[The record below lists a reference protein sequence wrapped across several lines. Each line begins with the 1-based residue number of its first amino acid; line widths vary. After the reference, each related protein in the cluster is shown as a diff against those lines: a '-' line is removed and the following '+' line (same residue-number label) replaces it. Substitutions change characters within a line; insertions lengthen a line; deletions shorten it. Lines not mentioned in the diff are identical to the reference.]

1 MKLLFDQNL
10 SPRLVRLLAD
20 VYPGCSH
27 THLLGMDE
35 AEDIEIW
42 GFAAAEGW
50 TVVSKDADFA
60 QRSMR
65 FGAPPKVI
73 WMRLGNCSVA
83 DSAALLRERYILIQR
98 FHENDDAALLK
109 LG

>member
-27 THLLGMDE
+27 THRLGMDE
-35 AEDIEIW
+35 AEDVEIW
-42 GFAAAEGW
+42 DFAAAEGW

-73 WMRLGNCSVA
+73 WMLWA
-83 DSAALLRERYILIQR
+83 TAQLRIPPRSCVNATSSSSGSMKMTTP
-98 FHENDDAALLK
+98 HC
-109 LG
+109 

>member
-1 MKLLFDQNL
+1 VRLLFDQNL
-10 SPRLVRLLAD
+10 SPRLVRLLSD
-20 VYPGCSH
+20 VYPDCTH

-35 AEDIEIW
+35 AEDAEIW
-42 GFAAAEGW
+42 DFAAAEGW

-65 FGAPPKVI
+65 FGPPPKVI
-73 WMRLGNCSVA
+73 WIRVGNCSVT
-83 DSAALLRERYILIQR
+83 DSAALLRERYILIRR
-98 FHENDDAALLK
+98 FHESGEAALLK